1 MREELLSILNYCDE
15 NQVDAFKFLYNKN
28 GKYTEI
34 QDIIDNMNEN
44 QVKQAIQYGKNAIRK
59 ATNRA
64 LSGVGIED
72 LID

>member
-28 GKYTEI
+28 GKYIEI
-34 QDIIDNMNEN
+34 QDIIDNMTEN

-59 ATNRA
+59 SANRS
-64 LSGVGIED
+64 LFRIGIED
-72 LID
+72 LL